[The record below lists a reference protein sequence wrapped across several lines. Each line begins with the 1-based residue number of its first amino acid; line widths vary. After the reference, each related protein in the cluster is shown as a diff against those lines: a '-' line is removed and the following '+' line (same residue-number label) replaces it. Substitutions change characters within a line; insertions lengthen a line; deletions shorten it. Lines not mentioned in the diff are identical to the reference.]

1 MTSYLADIKTTLEA
15 KFTHQYAFVN
25 GIRLHYVIGGKGDPI
40 VLLHGWPHTWYQWH
54 KVMPALAEH
63 YTVIAVDIRGFGDS
77 SKPATGYDSRTEA
90 EDIYQLV
97 HSLGFER
104 IFLAGSDWGV
114 PVNYAYASAHPE
126 DVRRFV
132 NLDATLPGFGWEDLA
147 GYSSETSRQGGGI
160 WHFNF
165 NAVPDLPEAL
175 IAGRERI
182 FISYF
187 FNKFSYNPSGISEAE
202 IDEYVRWYSAP
213 GAVRSSLGL
222 YRAIYESVQ
231 QNKEN
236 AKTKLK
242 MPVLVLGAS
251 HGLGDR
257 PIKAMQAVAE
267 DVRGTVI
274 EGCGHFIPEE
284 RPEYLIEQLLQFFGE
299 DYKS

>member
-1 MTSYLADIKTTLEA
+1 MTTVLKDIET

-25 GIRLHYVIGGKGDPI
+25 GIRLHYVIGGQGDPVI
-40 VLLHGWPHTWYQWH
+40 LLHGWPHTWYQWH

-63 YTVIAVDIRGFGDS
+63 YTVVAVDLRGFGDS
-77 SKPATGYDSRTEA
+77 SKPAVGYDSRTEA

-97 HSLGFER
+97 RHLGFDR
-104 IFLAGSDWGV
+104 VFLAGSDWGS
-114 PVNYAYASAHPE
+114 PVNYAYACAYPE
-126 DVRRFV
+126 DVRRIV
-132 NLDATLPGFGWEDLA
+132 SLDATLPGFGWEDLA
-147 GYSSETSRQGGGI
+147 EYSSETSRLGGGI

-187 FNKFSYNPSGISEAE
+187 FNKYSYNPSGISEAE

-213 GAVRSSLGL
+213 GAVRGSLGL
-222 YRAIYESVQ
+222 YRAIHESVR

-274 EGCGHFIPEE
+274 EGCGHFIPQE
-284 RPEYLIEQLLQFFGE
+284 RPEYLIEQMLQFFGE